1 MNEGRG
7 GAVGR
12 PGGAK
17 GNEMV
22 KRVITAAAA
31 AALISGVASIAS
43 AEELSLGYLAAKTGP
58 FVSLSRTNSIA
69 VEMAVDEI
77 NAKGGVKGKKLKL
90 VTFDTAGKPEQAV
103 VGVRKLAEDD
113 KVLAIVGPFSSGEAR
128 VAFAAGDRAGIATM
142 SMASSAPKLAEP
154 FKFAFRNTSDEGY
167 MFSKVMAT
175 IVKKNLPHKTAAVAY
190 ATDDTI
196 SKVMGTAV
204 LPGVMKKAG
213 VDVIKEVDFK
223 LAAFDFSPQVSQ
235 IKATPVDL
243 VGVGSPPDQAIKL
256 AQEMARQGVK
266 ARLVAGSTVAD
277 PDLPA
282 KVGKDGDGFMIPTT
296 FFEGI
301 TPAAKK
307 WADEFSKR
315 AKAAGLERTNAS
327 QFDAASYDIVLFY
340 AWAMEQTGITGAAA
354 KLADERAALRDKL
367 RTMKNFPAL
376 EGPISFGSDGDALKP
391 VYILEM
397 KDGKWTLVDS
407 HPAG

>member
-1 MNEGRG
+1 
-7 GAVGR
+7 
-12 PGGAK
+12 
-17 GNEMV
+17 MV
-22 KRVITAAAA
+22 KRLITAAAA
-31 AALISGVASIAS
+31 AALMSGVAAGAS

-77 NAKGGVKGKKLKL
+77 NAKGGIKGRKLKL

-113 KVLAIVGPFSSGEAR
+113 KVLAIVGPFSSGESR
-128 VAFAAGDRAGIATM
+128 VAFAAGDRAGVATM

-175 IVKKNLPHKTAAVAY
+175 IIKKNLPHKTAAVAY

-213 VDVIKEVDFK
+213 VDVVKEVDFK

-243 VGVGSPPDQAIKL
+243 VGVGSPPEQAIKL

-277 PDLPA
+277 PDLPE

-307 WADEFSKR
+307 WAEEFSKR

-340 AWAMEQTGITGAAA
+340 AWAMEQTGATGNAG
-354 KLADERAALRDKL
+354 KLADERAAIRDKL

-376 EGPISFGSDGDALKP
+376 EGPISFGSNGDALKP

>member
-1 MNEGRG
+1 
-7 GAVGR
+7 
-12 PGGAK
+12 
-17 GNEMV
+17 MV
-22 KRVITAAAA
+22 KRLFMTAAIAGLMSGMAA
-31 AALISGVASIAS
+31 GAGMAAD
-43 AEELSLGYLAAKTGP
+43 ELPLGYLAAKTGP

-69 VEMAVDEI
+69 VEMAVEEI

-90 VTFDTAGKPEQAV
+90 ITFDTAGKPEQAV
-103 VGVRKLAEDD
+103 VGLRKLAEDD

-142 SMASSAPKLAEP
+142 PMASSAPKLAEP

-213 VDVIKEVDFK
+213 VEVVKEVDFK

-235 IKATPVDL
+235 LMASPTDL

-256 AQEMARQGVK
+256 AKEMKRQGHK
-266 ARLVAGSTVAD
+266 GRLVAGSTVAD
-277 PDLPA
+277 PDLPE
-282 KVGKDGDGFMIPTT
+282 KIGKDGDGFMIPTT

-340 AWAMEQTGITGAAA
+340 AWAMEQAGITGDPA
-354 KLADERAALRDKL
+354 KLADERAAIRDKL

-376 EGPISFGSDGDALKP
+376 EGPISFGPDGDALKP

>member
-1 MNEGRG
+1 ML
-7 GAVGR
+7 
-12 PGGAK
+12 
-17 GNEMV
+17 
-22 KRVITAAAA
+22 KRLITAAAA
-31 AALISGVASIAS
+31 AALMSGLAAGTSRADD
-43 AEELSLGYLAAKTGP
+43 LPLGYLAAKTGP

-77 NAKGGVKGKKLKL
+77 NAKGGIKGKKLKL

-213 VDVIKEVDFK
+213 VEVVKEVDFK

-256 AQEMARQGVK
+256 AQEMRRQGVA

-307 WADEFSKR
+307 WAEEFSKR

-340 AWAMEQTGITGAAA
+340 AWAMEQTGITGDAG
-354 KLADERAALRDKL
+354 KLADERAAIRDKL

-376 EGPISFGSDGDALKP
+376 EGPISFGSNGDALKP